1 MERNKQVRQV
11 EMFKKAT
18 KYFHIFLEIITIIE
32 NSPITFWKI
41 ATPLES

>member
-1 MERNKQVRQV
+1 MERNKQV

-18 KYFHIFLEIITIIE
+18 KYIYVSLEIIITEIE

-41 ATPLES
+41 ATHSES

>member
-1 MERNKQVRQV
+1 MERNKQV

-18 KYFHIFLEIITIIE
+18 KYIYISLEIITIIE

-41 ATPLES
+41 ATPSES